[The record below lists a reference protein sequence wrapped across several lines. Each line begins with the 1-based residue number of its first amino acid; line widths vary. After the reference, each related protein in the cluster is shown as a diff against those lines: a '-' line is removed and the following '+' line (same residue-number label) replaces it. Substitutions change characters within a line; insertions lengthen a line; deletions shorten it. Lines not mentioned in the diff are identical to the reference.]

1 MTSRAKLD
9 ALIEELTV
17 DCYNDEEQETGFEV
31 AAAEALVRGESARLA
46 GHELEVRGVIH
57 GPDVRAGLRAR
68 VRGQDG
74 NTHEVA
80 LSDLAF
86 PDDSELGIIVSAY
99 RRWLG
104 WS

>member
-1 MTSRAKLD
+1 VISPLQLD

-17 DCYNDEEQETGFEV
+17 DCYNDEEQETGFQVGSE
-31 AAAEALVRGESARLA
+31 EALLSGERAHLA
-46 GHELEVRGVIH
+46 GQELEVRAVLH

-68 VRGQDG
+68 VRGPDHI
-74 NTHEVA
+74 THEVA

-86 PDDSELGIIVSAY
+86 RDDSKLGTIVAAY

-104 WS
+104 WR